1 MLFLHIPWFKGC
13 RRTCFVYPHYRFSS
27 SNLHHFYYFVKQEE
41 ERKEKIPWTKIA
53 TVLVRLLFRCIS
65 YKRFFLFFY
74 CDFMQSLDIIDY
86 MEPYLTPRYGDA
98 YKRKPCKIWKKGGF
112 AMSNERKRGQE
123 SHSDFSM
130 EIKHL
135 AVEIEKGLNL
145 SNLAQSIDQQM
156 TSQSGA
162 TQSNTSS
169 DSNQGKKE

>member
-1 MLFLHIPWFKGC
+1 
-13 RRTCFVYPHYRFSS
+13 
-27 SNLHHFYYFVKQEE
+27 
-41 ERKEKIPWTKIA
+41 
-53 TVLVRLLFRCIS
+53 
-65 YKRFFLFFY
+65 
-74 CDFMQSLDIIDY
+74 
-86 MEPYLTPRYGDA
+86 
-98 YKRKPCKIWKKGGF
+98 
-112 AMSNERKRGQE
+112 MSDERKRGQE

-156 TSQSGA
+156 TSQSGT